1 MSRVPDRYVAL
12 VIDFGGVLT
21 TSLRESFRRFCE
33 QEGIEF
39 ERLRSLVRTS
49 YQVNDPEDLVA
60 RIETGRIS
68 VEEFERELAA
78 IFSEG
83 LHEPI
88 VAEGLLARMSEN
100 LDLEPRIIEAV
111 RAAHDGGV
119 KTALLSNSWGMDLY
133 PTELLE
139 ELFDEVV
146 ISGQVGKRKPDA
158 DVFHLAAQGL
168 GVDPRDCVFVDDVR
182 TNIEAAEAVG
192 MRGVLHEEVDDTV
205 RELEGLLGVRLGDA
219 GSDAVGTL

>member
-1 MSRVPDRYVAL
+1 MPERYTAL

-21 TSLRESFRRFCE
+21 TSLRESFRTFCE

-60 RIETGRIS
+60 KIETGRIS
-68 VEEFERELAA
+68 VEEFERALSE

-88 VAEGLLARMSEN
+88 VAEGLLARMSRN
-100 LDLEPRIIEAV
+100 LDLEPAMIDAV
-111 RAAHDGGV
+111 RAAHAAGV

-133 PTELLE
+133 PDELLE
-139 ELFDEVV
+139 ELFDEIV

-158 DVFHLAAQGL
+158 DVFHLAAEGL

-192 MRGVLHEEVDDTV
+192 MRGVLHEDVARTIE
-205 RELEGLLGVRLGDA
+205 RLEALLGVPLGAA
-219 GSDAVGTL
+219 GSGALGTL

>member
-1 MSRVPDRYVAL
+1 MRERYAAL

-21 TSLRESFRRFCE
+21 TSLRESFRKFCE
-33 QEGIEF
+33 HEGIEF

-60 RIETGRIS
+60 KIETGRIS
-68 VEEFERELAA
+68 VEEFERQLAE

-83 LHEPI
+83 MREPI

-100 LDLEPRIIEAV
+100 LELEPAIIGVV
-111 RAAHDGGV
+111 RAAHDAGV

-133 PTELLE
+133 PNELLE
-139 ELFDEVV
+139 ELFDEIV

-158 DVFHLAAQGL
+158 EVFHLAADGL
-168 GVDPRDCVFVDDVR
+168 EVEPTECVFVDDVR

-192 MRGVLHEEVDDTV
+192 MRGVLHDDVDETV
-205 RELEGLLGVRLGDA
+205 AQLEGLLGMRLREA
-219 GSDAVGTL
+219 GSDAVGRL

>member
-1 MSRVPDRYVAL
+1 MPERYAAL

-21 TSLRESFRRFCE
+21 TSLRESFRKFCE

-39 ERLRSLVRTS
+39 ERLRTLVRTS
-49 YQVNDPEDLVA
+49 YQVNDPGDLVA

-68 VEEFERELAA
+68 VEEFERELAE

-83 LHEPI
+83 LDDPI
-88 VAEGLLARMSEN
+88 VAEGLLARMSRN
-100 LDLEPRIIEAV
+100 LDLETRMIDAV
-111 RAAHDGGV
+111 RAAHDAGV
-119 KTALLSNSWGMDLY
+119 RTALLSNSWGMDLY
-133 PTELLE
+133 PQKLLE

-158 DVFHLAAQGL
+158 DVFHLAAEGL
-168 GVDPRDCVFVDDVR
+168 GVDPGDCVFVDDVR

-192 MRGVLHEEVDDTV
+192 MRGVLHEDVDETI
-205 RELEGLLGVRLGDA
+205 EEIEALLGVPLGAA
-219 GSDAVGTL
+219 GPGAVGTL